1 MEINQTEGGLRQE
14 QVQTAASKGILC
26 FTLMIDKAKDL
37 ATVHN
42 QIGDRIEER
51 HRIEDDFV

>member
-1 MEINQTEGGLRQE
+1 MVINQTEGGLRQE
-14 QVQTAASKGILC
+14 QVQTAASKGIC
-26 FTLMIDKAKDL
+26 FALMIDKAKDL